1 MARYSCILF
10 NPVLPT
16 YAEKQ
21 ACQSLL
27 QPMIFGEK
35 LADRLM
41 GEHYQELCLKMTLLS
56 LDVKEQKE
64 AFKRLVYLLEAT

>member
-1 MARYSCILF
+1 
-10 NPVLPT
+10 
-16 YAEKQ
+16 
-21 ACQSLL
+21 
-27 QPMIFGEK
+27 MIFGEK

-64 AFKRLVYLLEAT
+64 AFKRLEDEWNGI